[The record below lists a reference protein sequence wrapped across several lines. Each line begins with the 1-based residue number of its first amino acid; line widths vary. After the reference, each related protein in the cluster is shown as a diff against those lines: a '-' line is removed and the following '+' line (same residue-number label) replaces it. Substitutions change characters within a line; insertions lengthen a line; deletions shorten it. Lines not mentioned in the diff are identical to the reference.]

1 MNKVVPVKEAMLLC
15 DSIITEIGTNK
26 KSLIGIFENI
36 SAIKFPC
43 LHFRLGVY
51 IKFTNAEG
59 KYNFKLELL
68 DLEKNQI
75 IGQGNIPELGIPDRL
90 GSYELVFNLEG
101 LAFNH
106 PGKYDFRVSYDGVI
120 FANKTFNVIEL
131 KRS

>member
-1 MNKVVPVKEAMLLC
+1 MNKVTPVKEAMLLC
-15 DSIITEIGTNK
+15 DSVITEIGTNK

-43 LHFRLGVY
+43 LHFRVGVY
-51 IKFTNAEG
+51 IKFTNAQG

-75 IGQGNIPELGIPDRL
+75 IGQGDVSELNITDRL

-101 LAFNH
+101 LAFSH
-106 PGKYDFRVSYDGVI
+106 PGKYDFRVSFDGVV
-120 FANKTFNVIEL
+120 FANKTFNVIAVE
-131 KRS
+131 RS